1 MKRVTLVS
9 LVALSL
15 LLSAPVAF
23 ADGYSPEGDSQ
34 APSAADA
41 ANSSKQLDKNAN
53 SPRASMDEAAM
64 LGQVGEEEKAA
75 AVGHY
80 ARARSLLIAALREF
94 DQGYKLAKPDA
105 IIDSKQWRDDL
116 ISRAEDLERVLAPQ
130 ARASKFGVKYDADPR
145 LLGADSEA
153 K

>member
-1 MKRVTLVS
+1 MKRLAIVM
-9 LVALSL
+9 
-15 LLSAPVAF
+15 LLSVSACLPTSGAL
-23 ADGYSPEGDSQ
+23 ADGYSPEGD
-34 APSAADA
+34 APAMTADQA
-41 ANSSKQLDKNAN
+41 ANAAQSLDNAA
-53 SPRASMDEAAM
+53 SESRASMNEAA
-64 LGQVGEEEKAA
+64 LITEVGEEEKSAA
-75 AVGHY
+75 IGHF

-130 ARASKFGVKYDADPR
+130 ARASKFGVKYDADTR
-145 LLGADSEA
+145 LLGNSGEA

>member
-1 MKRVTLVS
+1 MKRVSFVS
-9 LVALSL
+9 LLAFSL
-15 LLSAPVAF
+15 LLSSTAAF
-23 ADGYSPEGDSQ
+23 ADGYLPDGDSP
-34 APSAADA
+34 APSSADA
-41 ANSSKQLDKNAN
+41 ANASKRLDNNAN
-53 SPRASMDEAAM
+53 EARASLNEVAM
-64 LGQVGEEEKAA
+64 IGQVSEEEKAA

-80 ARARSLLIAALREF
+80 ARSRSLLIAALREF

-116 ISRAEDLERVLAPQ
+116 ISRAEDLERILAPQ

-145 LLGADSEA
+145 LLGAAGEA